1 VKKTTL
7 ALPAGLPELE
17 AFCSEARILGRQL
30 ALAAKDGATP
40 GGSPGGA
47 ATGGTGQADAQ
58 QDAGGSSPPLRWNP
72 LSFASAR
79 ALVLEAENALGGRL
93 DELVIFADPA
103 PDTLPLAD
111 AAPRDIEAGILAW
124 AAGHAELIREAARR
138 FRDQGGGTIAL
149 VLTERANRG
158 PLSSMAAGA
167 LVGLAEGLLAAAGG
181 ASSSWRFIA
190 LRDESGQPDIVARHL
205 AKLLEEPPK
214 DLGKMQRCGS
224 RAGLFGAR

>member
-17 AFCSEARILGRQL
+17 AFCAEARILGRQL
-30 ALAAKDGATP
+30 TLAAKE
-40 GGSPGGA
+40 GA
-47 ATGGTGQADAQ
+47 AADGQNPAAREPAQ
-58 QDAGGSSPPLRWNP
+58 DPGESAAAVPPPLRWNP

-79 ALVLEAENALGGRL
+79 ALILEAENALGGRL
-93 DELVIFADPA
+93 DELVIFADPP
-103 PDTLPLAD
+103 PDTSPLAD
-111 AAPRDIEAGILAW
+111 ASPRDIEAGILAW

-167 LVGLAEGLLAAAGG
+167 LLGLAEGLLAAAGG
-181 ASSSWRFIA
+181 ASSSWRFMA
-190 LRDESGQPDIVARHL
+190 LRDESGQPDLVARQL

-214 DLGKMQRCGS
+214 DVGRMQRCGS